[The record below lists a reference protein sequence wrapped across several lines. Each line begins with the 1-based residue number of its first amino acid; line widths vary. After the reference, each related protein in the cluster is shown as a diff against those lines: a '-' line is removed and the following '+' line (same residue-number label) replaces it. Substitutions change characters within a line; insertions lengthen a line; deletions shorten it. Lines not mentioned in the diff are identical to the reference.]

1 MEYQERTQTDIDLFK
16 HISQEFMIRILVL
29 LKNMWDGDEPPENW
43 LKTIIIPVCN
53 KGNIFQ
59 TL

>member
-1 MEYQERTQTDIDLFK
+1 
-16 HISQEFMIRILVL
+16 
-29 LKNMWDGDEPPENW
+29 MWDGDEPPENW

-59 TL
+59 TLWKLEE